1 MTLEELKDQNVSA
14 VERAKAVVKSLG
26 LNGDERSVVVG
37 LSKGDKFKLV
47 AMNKVALQNDTNQT
61 NQPNSNFTPI
71 TFSTDT
77 GATIG
82 AKHFAGVEI
91 DDDAPAIGSTPLEN
105 AAFLVYCIDHNVTFK
120 VDKKVTEHIEAEGT
134 RPAYNKNTY
143 KLVVEDYD

>member
-14 VERAKAVVKSLG
+14 VERAKAVVSALG
-26 LNGDERSVVVG
+26 LKGDERSVVVG

-47 AMNKVALQNDTNQT
+47 AMNKVDLPANADRPNQ
-61 NQPNSNFTPI
+61 SNFTPI

-77 GATIG
+77 NATIG

-143 KLVVEDYD
+143 KVVVEDYD

>member
-14 VERAKAVVKSLG
+14 TERAKAVVSALG
-26 LNGDERSVVVG
+26 LKGDERSVVVG

-47 AMNKVALQNDTNQT
+47 AMNKVDLPANADRPNQ
-61 NQPNSNFTPI
+61 SNFTPI

-82 AKHFAGVEI
+82 AKHFAGIEI
-91 DDDAPAIGSTPLEN
+91 DDDAPAIGLTPLEN

-143 KLVVEDYD
+143 KVVVEDYD

>member
-14 VERAKAVVKSLG
+14 VERAKAVVSALG
-26 LNGDERSVVVG
+26 LKGDERSVVVG
-37 LSKGDKFKLV
+37 LLKGDKFKLV
-47 AMNKVALQNDTNQT
+47 AMNKVDLPANADRPNQ
-61 NQPNSNFTPI
+61 SNFTPI

-143 KLVVEDYD
+143 KVVVEDYD

>member
-14 VERAKAVVKSLG
+14 VERAKAVVSALG
-26 LNGDERSVVVG
+26 LKGDERSVVVG

-47 AMNKVALQNDTNQT
+47 AMNKVDLPA
-61 NQPNSNFTPI
+61 NQPQSNFTPI

-120 VDKKVTEHIEAEGT
+120 VDKKVTEDIEAT
-134 RPAYNKNTY
+134 TDRQAYKKNTY

>member
-14 VERAKAVVKSLG
+14 VERAKAVVSALG
-26 LNGDERSVVVG
+26 LKGDERSVVVG

-47 AMNKVALQNDTNQT
+47 AMNKVDLPTNA
-61 NQPNSNFTPI
+61 NQSQSNFTPI

-82 AKHFAGVEI
+82 VKHFVGVEI

-105 AAFLVYCIDHNVTFK
+105 AAFLVYCLDHNVAFK
-120 VDKKVTEHIEAEGT
+120 VDKKVTEDIEAT
-134 RPAYNKNTY
+134 TDRQAYKKNTY

>member
-14 VERAKAVVKSLG
+14 VERAKAVVSALG
-26 LNGDERSVVVG
+26 LKGDERSVVVG

-47 AMNKVALQNDTNQT
+47 AMNKVDLPANADRPNQ
-61 NQPNSNFTPI
+61 SNFTPI

-77 GATIG
+77 DATIG

-143 KLVVEDYD
+143 KVVVEDYD

>member
-14 VERAKAVVKSLG
+14 VERAKAVVSALG
-26 LNGDERSVVVG
+26 LKGDERSVVVG

-47 AMNKVALQNDTNQT
+47 AMNKVDLPANADRPNQ
-61 NQPNSNFTPI
+61 SNFTPI

-82 AKHFAGVEI
+82 VKHFAGVEI

-143 KLVVEDYD
+143 KVVVEDYD

>member
-14 VERAKAVVKSLG
+14 VERAKAVVSALG
-26 LNGDERSVVVG
+26 LKGDERSVVVG

-47 AMNKVALQNDTNQT
+47 AMNKVDLPANADRPNQ
-61 NQPNSNFTPI
+61 SNFTPI

-120 VDKKVTEHIEAEGT
+120 VDKKVTEHIEAEDT

-143 KLVVEDYD
+143 KVIVEDYD

>member
-14 VERAKAVVKSLG
+14 VERAKAVVSALG
-26 LNGDERSVVVG
+26 LKGDERSVVVG
-37 LSKGDKFKLV
+37 LSKGDKFKLI
-47 AMNKVALQNDTNQT
+47 AMNKADLPANA
-61 NQPNSNFTPI
+61 NQPNQSNFTPI

-143 KLVVEDYD
+143 KVVVEDYD

>member
-14 VERAKAVVKSLG
+14 VERAKAVVSALG
-26 LNGDERSVVVG
+26 LKGDERSVVVG

-47 AMNKVALQNDTNQT
+47 AMNKIDLPANAD
-61 NQPNSNFTPI
+61 QPNQSNFTPI

-120 VDKKVTEHIEAEGT
+120 VDKKVTEAIEAT
-134 RPAYNKNTY
+134 TDRQAYKKNTY

>member
-14 VERAKAVVKSLG
+14 VERAKAVVSALG
-26 LNGDERSVVVG
+26 LKGDERSVVAG

-47 AMNKVALQNDTNQT
+47 AMNKVDLPANA
-61 NQPNSNFTPI
+61 NQPNQSNFTPI

-82 AKHFAGVEI
+82 AKHFTGVEI

-143 KLVVEDYD
+143 KVVVEDYD

>member
-14 VERAKAVVKSLG
+14 AERAKAVVSALG
-26 LNGDERSVVVG
+26 LKGNERSVVVG
-37 LSKGDKFKLV
+37 LSKGDKFKLI
-47 AMNKVALQNDTNQT
+47 AMNKVDLPANA
-61 NQPNSNFTPI
+61 NQPNQSNFTPI

-77 GATIG
+77 GAIIG

-105 AAFLVYCIDHNVTFK
+105 AAFLVYCIDHKVTFK

-143 KLVVEDYD
+143 KVVVEDHD

>member
-14 VERAKAVVKSLG
+14 VERAKAVVSALG
-26 LNGDERSVVVG
+26 LKGDERSVVVG

-47 AMNKVALQNDTNQT
+47 AMNKVDLPANA
-61 NQPNSNFTPI
+61 NQPNQSNFTPI

-91 DDDAPAIGSTPLEN
+91 DDAPAIGSTPLEN

-143 KLVVEDYD
+143 KVVVEDYD

>member
-14 VERAKAVVKSLG
+14 VERAKAVVSALG
-26 LNGDERSVVVG
+26 LKGDERSVVVG

-47 AMNKVALQNDTNQT
+47 AMNKVDLPANA
-61 NQPNSNFTPI
+61 NQPNQSNFTPI

-82 AKHFAGVEI
+82 VKHFAGVEI

-143 KLVVEDYD
+143 KVVVEDYD

>member
-1 MTLEELKDQNVSA
+1 MTLEELKDSNVSA
-14 VERAKAVVKSLG
+14 VERAKAVVSALG
-26 LNGDERSVVVG
+26 LKGDERSVVVG

-47 AMNKVALQNDTNQT
+47 AMNKVDLPANADRPNQ
-61 NQPNSNFTPI
+61 SNFTPI

-91 DDDAPAIGSTPLEN
+91 DDAPAIGSTPLEN
-105 AAFLVYCIDHNVTFK
+105 AAFLVWCIDHNVTFK

-143 KLVVEDYD
+143 KVVVEDYD

>member
-14 VERAKAVVKSLG
+14 VERAKAVVSALG
-26 LNGDERSVVVG
+26 LKGDERSVVVG

-47 AMNKVALQNDTNQT
+47 AMNKVDLPANADRPNQ
-61 NQPNSNFTPI
+61 SNFTPI

-82 AKHFAGVEI
+82 VKHFAGVEI

-120 VDKKVTEHIEAEGT
+120 VDKKVTEHIEAEDT

-143 KLVVEDYD
+143 KVVVEDYD

>member
-14 VERAKAVVKSLG
+14 VERAKAVVSALG
-26 LNGDERSVVVG
+26 LKGDERSVVVG

-47 AMNKVALQNDTNQT
+47 AMNKVDLPANA
-61 NQPNSNFTPI
+61 NQPNQSNFTPI

-77 GATIG
+77 GAIIG

-105 AAFLVYCIDHNVTFK
+105 AAFLVYCIDHKVTFK

-143 KLVVEDYD
+143 KVVVEDHD

>member
-14 VERAKAVVKSLG
+14 VERAKAVVSALG
-26 LNGDERSVVVG
+26 LKGDERSVVVG

-47 AMNKVALQNDTNQT
+47 AMNKVDLPANTD
-61 NQPNSNFTPI
+61 QPNQSNFTPI

-143 KLVVEDYD
+143 KVVVEDYD

>member
-1 MTLEELKDQNVSA
+1 MTLEELKNQNVSA
-14 VERAKAVVKSLG
+14 VERAKAVVSALG
-26 LNGDERSVVVG
+26 LKGDERSVVVG

-47 AMNKVALQNDTNQT
+47 AMNKVDLPANA
-61 NQPNSNFTPI
+61 NQPNQSNFTPI

-82 AKHFAGVEI
+82 AKHFTGVEI

-105 AAFLVYCIDHNVTFK
+105 AAFLVYCIDHNVTFR

>member
-14 VERAKAVVKSLG
+14 VERAKAVVSALG
-26 LNGDERSVVVG
+26 LKGDERSVVVG

-47 AMNKVALQNDTNQT
+47 AMNKVDLPANADRPNQ
-61 NQPNSNFTPI
+61 SNFTPI

-91 DDDAPAIGSTPLEN
+91 DDDAPAIGSSPLEN

-120 VDKKVTEHIEAEGT
+120 VDKKVTEHIEAEGA

-143 KLVVEDYD
+143 KVVVEDYN

>member
-14 VERAKAVVKSLG
+14 VERAKAVVSALG
-26 LNGDERSVVVG
+26 LKGYERSVVVG

-47 AMNKVALQNDTNQT
+47 AMNKIDLPANADRPNQ
-61 NQPNSNFTPI
+61 SNFTPI

-143 KLVVEDYD
+143 KVVVEDYD

>member
-14 VERAKAVVKSLG
+14 VERAKAVVSALG
-26 LNGDERSVVVG
+26 LKGDELSVVVG

-47 AMNKVALQNDTNQT
+47 AMNKVDLPANADRPNQ
-61 NQPNSNFTPI
+61 SNFTPI

-105 AAFLVYCIDHNVTFK
+105 AAFLVWCIDHNVTFK

-143 KLVVEDYD
+143 KVVVEDYD

>member
-14 VERAKAVVKSLG
+14 VERAKAVVSALG
-26 LNGDERSVVVG
+26 LKGNERSVVVG

-47 AMNKVALQNDTNQT
+47 AMNKVDLPANQ
-61 NQPNSNFTPI
+61 SNFTPI

-77 GATIG
+77 GAIIG

-91 DDDAPAIGSTPLEN
+91 DDNAPAIGSTPLEN

-120 VDKKVTEHIEAEGT
+120 VDKKVTENIEATED
-134 RPAYNKNTY
+134 RQAYKKNTY

>member
-14 VERAKAVVKSLG
+14 VERAKAVVSALG
-26 LNGDERSVVVG
+26 LKGDERSVVVG
-37 LSKGDKFKLV
+37 LSKGDRFKLV
-47 AMNKVALQNDTNQT
+47 AMNKVDLPANAD
-61 NQPNSNFTPI
+61 QPNQSNFTPI

-143 KLVVEDYD
+143 KVVVEDYD

>member
-14 VERAKAVVKSLG
+14 VERAKAVVSALG
-26 LNGDERSVVVG
+26 LKGDERSVVVG

-47 AMNKVALQNDTNQT
+47 AMNKVDLPANADRPNQ
-61 NQPNSNFTPI
+61 SNFTPI

-82 AKHFAGVEI
+82 AKHFAGIEI
-91 DDDAPAIGSTPLEN
+91 DDDAPAVGSTPLEN

-120 VDKKVTEHIEAEGT
+120 VDKKVTEHIEAEGA

-143 KLVVEDYD
+143 KMVVEDYD

>member
-14 VERAKAVVKSLG
+14 VERAKAVVSALG
-26 LNGDERSVVVG
+26 LKGDERSVVVG

-47 AMNKVALQNDTNQT
+47 AMNKVDLPANA
-61 NQPNSNFTPI
+61 NQPNQSNFTPI

-91 DDDAPAIGSTPLEN
+91 DDDAPVIGSTPLEN

-134 RPAYNKNTY
+134 RLAYNKNTY
-143 KLVVEDYD
+143 KVVVEDYD

>member
-1 MTLEELKDQNVSA
+1 MTLEELKDQKVSA
-14 VERAKAVVKSLG
+14 VERAKAVVSALG
-26 LNGDERSVVVG
+26 LRGDERSVVVG

-47 AMNKVALQNDTNQT
+47 AMNKVDLSAPSQ
-61 NQPNSNFTPI
+61 SNFTPI

-91 DDDAPAIGSTPLEN
+91 DDDAPSIGSTPLEN

-120 VDKKVTEHIEAEGT
+120 VDKKVTEDIEAT
-134 RPAYNKNTY
+134 TDRQAYKRNTY

>member
-14 VERAKAVVKSLG
+14 VERAKAVVSALG
-26 LNGDERSVVVG
+26 LKGDERSVVVG

-47 AMNKVALQNDTNQT
+47 AMNKVDLPTNA
-61 NQPNSNFTPI
+61 NQPQSNFTPI

-105 AAFLVYCIDHNVTFK
+105 AAFLVYCIDHNVIFM
-120 VDKKVTEHIEAEGT
+120 VDKKVTENIEAT
-134 RPAYNKNTY
+134 ADRQAYKKNTY
-143 KLVVEDYD
+143 KLIVEDYD

>member
-14 VERAKAVVKSLG
+14 VERAKAVVSALG
-26 LNGDERSVVVG
+26 LKGDERSVVVG

-47 AMNKVALQNDTNQT
+47 AMNKVDLPANANQ
-61 NQPNSNFTPI
+61 SNFTPI

-91 DDDAPAIGSTPLEN
+91 DDDAPVIGSTPLEN

-120 VDKKVTEHIEAEGT
+120 VDKKVTEDIEAT
-134 RPAYNKNTY
+134 TDRQAYKKNTY

>member
-14 VERAKAVVKSLG
+14 VERAKAVVSALG
-26 LNGDERSVVVG
+26 LKGDERSVVVG

-47 AMNKVALQNDTNQT
+47 AMNKVDLPANANQ
-61 NQPNSNFTPI
+61 SNFTPI

-91 DDDAPAIGSTPLEN
+91 DDNAPAIGSTPLEN

-120 VDKKVTEHIEAEGT
+120 VDKKVTEDIEAT
-134 RPAYNKNTY
+134 TDRQAYKKNTY

>member
-1 MTLEELKDQNVSA
+1 MTLEELKDQNVST
-14 VERAKAVVKSLG
+14 VERAKAVVSALG
-26 LNGDERSVVVG
+26 LKGDERSVVVG
-37 LSKGDKFKLV
+37 LSKGDRFKLV
-47 AMNKVALQNDTNQT
+47 AMNKVDLPA
-61 NQPNSNFTPI
+61 NQPNQSNFIPI

-120 VDKKVTEHIEAEGT
+120 VDKKVTEDIEAT
-134 RPAYNKNTY
+134 TNHQAYKKNTY